1 VNLFPSR
8 RTKSSTRPWPLVACE
23 LMDQVWVVKVMSGQA
38 EQEMP
43 ISTIYRVRLPVLAL
57 KSEVLFA
64 KGTA

>member
-1 VNLFPSR
+1 
-8 RTKSSTRPWPLVACE
+8 
-23 LMDQVWVVKVMSGQA
+23 MDQVWVVKVMSGQA